1 MRFEDKYQPRVFED
15 LIFDEARVKQQLRY
29 YANNQRHKH
38 LLLFGPPGTAKT
50 TACVV
55 IANARLPEGSEC
67 LDVLEASFIG
77 SDFEAT
83 LSKIETGFNAQKFLA
98 GVEHPIAV
106 INEVDQLKV
115 EQQQKLRAFIDKCR
129 HGFLYMTTNNL
140 ASIDQPLRDR
150 CDCIEV
156 KSLSPSSMV
165 ERACEIVSA
174 ELGSVDQ
181 QVVTQLIQTVDGSW
195 RDALLAVEDYVLARS
210 QGEIV

>member
-15 LIFDEARVKQQLRY
+15 LIFEEARVKQQLRY
-29 YANNQRHKH
+29 YATNQRHKH

-67 LDVLEASFIG
+67 LDVLEASFIA
-77 SDFEAT
+77 SDFEAA
-83 LSKIETGFNAQKFLA
+83 LSKVEAGFNAQKFLA
-98 GVEHPIAV
+98 GVEHPVAV

-115 EQQQKLRAFIDKCR
+115 EQQQKLRAFVDKCR

-140 ASIDQPLRDR
+140 ASIDQPLRNR

-156 KSLSPSSMV
+156 KSLSPHTMV
-165 ERACEIVSA
+165 RRASKIVTY
-174 ELGSVDQ
+174 DQ
-181 QVVTQLIQTVDGSW
+181 GTVSQLLDTVDGSW
-195 RDALLAVEDYVLARS
+195 RDALLAIEDLVLANKTV
-210 QGEIV
+210 QEQVA